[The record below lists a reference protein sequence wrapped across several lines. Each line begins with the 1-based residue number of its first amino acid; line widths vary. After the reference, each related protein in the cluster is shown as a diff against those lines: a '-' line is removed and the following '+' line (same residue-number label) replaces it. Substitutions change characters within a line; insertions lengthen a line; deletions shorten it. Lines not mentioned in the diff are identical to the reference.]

1 MVVRLHAGRGCAD
14 LFERHRHHR
23 AGLCRRKESGMISLL
38 FGLLLLLL
46 IVGVPVT
53 FALGLAATV
62 TIWQGDIMPL
72 LIVPQEMIRSI
83 NSFPLLAIPFFIL
96 AGNLMQAG
104 GISRRLVDFSKT
116 LVGSTTGG
124 LAMVAIVTSAFFAA
138 ISGSG
143 AATTAAVGAILIPAM
158 VAHGYS
164 ASYAA
169 ANQAAA
175 GALGIIIPPSIPLIL
190 YAISANQSVGD
201 MFLAGLLP
209 GFVVVISLL
218 IYAWIHARN
227 LQTLPEEPASAAK
240 ILKAGR
246 SAILALLMPTLILG
260 GIYGGIVTPTEAAV
274 VAVVYSVVV
283 GGLIYRELPL
293 RQIPAILRDSA
304 VTSAV
309 ILSII
314 ATAGLY
320 GRIIL
325 SLQVPTVISDF
336 VVGAIQSPWLFI
348 ILVNILLLFVGM
360 FLEAAAAILIFTPI
374 LLPIALTFGFH
385 PVHFGAIMIVNL
397 AMGMFTPPVGL
408 NLFIASHIA
417 KTSIPRISRAVVP
430 FVVILLIDLLI
441 ISFIPWLSLVFVG
454 P

>member
-1 MVVRLHAGRGCAD
+1 
-14 LFERHRHHR
+14 
-23 AGLCRRKESGMISLL
+23 MIALL
-38 FGLLLLLL
+38 FGLLLFLLL
-46 IVGVPVT
+46 LGVPVT
-53 FALGLAATV
+53 FALGLAAVV
-62 TIWQGDIMPL
+62 TIWQGNIMPL
-72 LIVPQEMIRSI
+72 LIVPQEMIRSM

-158 VAHGYS
+158 IAQGYS

-175 GALGIIIPPSIPLIL
+175 GALGVIIPPSIPLIL

-201 MFLAGLLP
+201 MFAAGFLP
-209 GFVVVISLL
+209 GFVVVLSLL
-218 IYAWIHARN
+218 IYAWYHARS
-227 LQTLPEEPASAAK
+227 QTTLPEEPANLSRILRAGWSA
-240 ILKAGR
+240 L
-246 SAILALLMPTLILG
+246 LALLMPTLILG
-260 GIYGGIVTPTEAAV
+260 GIYGGVVTPTEAAV
-274 VAVVYSVVV
+274 VAVVYSLVV
-283 GGLIYRELPL
+283 GVVIYRELPFKE
-293 RQIPAILRDSA
+293 IPVILRDSA

-314 ATAGLY
+314 AAAGLY
-320 GRIIL
+320 GRVIL
-325 SLQVPTVISDF
+325 SLQVPTVISNL
-336 VVGAIQSPWLFI
+336 VVGAIDSPWLFI
-348 ILVNILLLFVGM
+348 ILVNVLLLIVGM

-374 LLPIALTFGFH
+374 LLPIALSFGFD
-385 PVHFGAIMIVNL
+385 PVHFGVIMIVNL

-408 NLFIASHIA
+408 NLFIASNIA
-417 KTSIPRISRAVVP
+417 KTSIPRIARSVVP
-430 FVVILLIDLLI
+430 FVLILMADLMI
-441 ISFIPWLSLVFVG
+441 ISFVPWLSLVFTG
-454 P
+454 K